1 MTLKVGSLCSG
12 IGGFEL
18 ALQHIGINIDLRY
31 VAENSEAP
39 SKVLNKHYPDTPN
52 LGDWTAR
59 DRLPYTDL
67 IMGGLPCQPFSTA
80 RIKAIDPFTDP
91 RAALWP
97 HLLRLTETFR
107 PVLFLENVQPFANSA
122 VWGRTKDILEQR
134 GYTISE
140 AIIAAS
146 DVGACHQ
153 RKRWWCLAEPPD
165 QHLNLLTQQEPAP
178 NEHEK
183 LPTPLADDGTHRN
196 RTYFGGFEGQQVLHT
211 ARTLPTPISTHGK
224 NRNMT
229 KTHGFGGVKL
239 PVLAHE
245 LLHTPRA
252 NTARKCKLPVSWI
265 QDRILEDT
273 YFLHAEQETD
283 GAGPYSER
291 FLPALELWATV
302 LGRLWPSPLA
312 KDNGLAAEFIEWM
325 MGFPADWTVPAGTQA
340 DRIRCLG
347 NAVVPLA
354 AARAFS
360 LLAGGHRQPS
370 LLGESHSDP
379 F

>member
-1 MTLKVGSLCSG
+1 MLKVGSLCSG

-39 SKVLNKHYPDTPN
+39 SKVLAAHYPDTPN
-52 LGDWTAR
+52 LGDWTKR

-80 RIKAIDPFTDP
+80 RLKAIDPLEDP

-107 PVLFLENVQPFANSA
+107 PVLFLENVHPFANSA
-122 VWGRTKDILEQR
+122 VWGRTKMILEQR

-140 AIIAAS
+140 AIVAAS

-153 RKRWWCLAEPPD
+153 RKRWWCLAEPPE
-165 QHLNLLTQQEPAP
+165 QHLNLLIQQEPAP
-178 NEHEK
+178 NDHK
-183 LPTPLADDGTHRN
+183 R
-196 RTYFGGFEGQQVLHT
+196 
-211 ARTLPTPISTHGK
+211 LPTPIKGHGD
-224 NRNMT
+224 NRNKT
-229 KTHGFGGVKL
+229 KTWGFAALNL

-273 YFLHAEQETD
+273 YYLHAEQETD
-283 GAGPYSER
+283 GDGPYSER
-291 FLPALELWATV
+291 FLPALKLWATM
-302 LGRLWPSPLA
+302 LGRSWPSPLA
-312 KDNGLAAEFIEWM
+312 KDDGLAAEFIEWM
-325 MGFPADWTVPAGTQA
+325 MGFPEGWTVPAGTQP

-360 LLAGGHRQPS
+360 LLAGGARQPS
-370 LLGESHSDP
+370 LLGPPESDP